1 MQRAGT
7 APDCPPHNALRRT
20 ARPTMQRAGTAPDCL
35 PHSAPRRAC
44 AGLPAPQCLAPEPA
58 PDCPPHNTAR
68 RDCAG
73 LPAPQCLAPEPA
85 PDCPPHNAARQSGRP
100 TVQDC
105 PPHNAARR
113 DRAGLPAPQ
122 CSAPGPRR
130 TARPTVHC
138 EGSGRDCPI
147 HNAPGPHRPETP
159 CPTVHCGHPVSRP
172 LSMPDTRASPR
183 TRSSTGVSQDS
194 RAASPSM
201 TLRHKMKERVRQSVG
216 RKHLS
221 DPRRQSISD
230 KTSLPKKTP
239 TILPDLDNDTPR
251 VVLRRIIQT
260 QPQVSPLVPKM
271 SETKEPEEPGSQP
284 PSERIS
290 SGLEMHLPDFVPE
303 GTVITALHMS
313 RKKKKFSISD
323 FERGA
328 DERLP
333 RNLAQPALDNSSLTR
348 SLQISLATPVPPESV
363 EKRGLIRR
371 PKNRKTVNVEAFEG
385 GVEQNL
391 LQIKGTQNYLAESQ
405 ATSMIGMTM
414 GTSDTEIILSNTEL
428 FAQPQLGE
436 QSQAGFSAPEQKL
449 LKGKIP
455 VQGRKASNAA
465 TEEGML
471 SDVDAEEG
479 MTQRLQKKD
488 LARDPEHTDQMTTE
502 SRGRAVSLSSEQRE
516 RTRGS
521 SYAEQLPGAEE
532 RVAGVEHRRSQREL
546 SWDLLSSDRPSSSP
560 PAASR
565 SLSRRLDT
573 LPALQPVNSSRP
585 SVRETVANII
595 EKLDDA
601 EESEEVA
608 DVEQEMEDD
617 SAEQEGAAGEV
628 VESPRSARTRSSS
641 RHSSAMAA
649 QYPAQSGRKLMKEAV
664 EREAELGGGAVIGDV
679 GDSEEEE
686 MTEEEAETEE
696 PESEELSM
704 KTPAF
709 VRAKAY
715 RPSPLLSTPRTL
727 KTAASKFPPKPPRA
741 QQAAKRT
748 AMAPR
753 RKREPA
759 LPSSLVKKIFSHY
772 VKVPV
777 ARDAFKVVEK
787 CVEVYFRQ
795 LSNDLEAYTMHARRK
810 TVEEADLELLM
821 RRQGLVT
828 DKMPLHVLIERHLP
842 LEHRK
847 LLIPVATSGNKVI
860 PHK

>member
-1 MQRAGT
+1 MPSTTPVFKIVSQKVHLAQTELHFSGS
-7 APDCPPHNALRRT
+7 
-20 ARPTMQRAGTAPDCL
+20 TMFFGAVGKWNISLTKQ
-35 PHSAPRRAC
+35 
-44 AGLPAPQCLAPEPA
+44 
-58 PDCPPHNTAR
+58 
-68 RDCAG
+68 
-73 LPAPQCLAPEPA
+73 
-85 PDCPPHNAARQSGRP
+85 
-100 TVQDC
+100 
-105 PPHNAARR
+105 
-113 DRAGLPAPQ
+113 
-122 CSAPGPRR
+122 
-130 TARPTVHC
+130 
-138 EGSGRDCPI
+138 
-147 HNAPGPHRPETP
+147 HR
-159 CPTVHCGHPVSRP
+159 
-172 LSMPDTRASPR
+172 SMPDTRASPR
-183 TRSSTGVSQDS
+183 TRSSTGVTQDS

-201 TLRHKMKERVRQSVG
+201 ALRHKMKERVRQSVG
-216 RKHLS
+216 RKHFS

-239 TILPDLDNDTPR
+239 AILPDLDNDTPR

-313 RKKKKFSISD
+313 RKKKKFSISE

-333 RNLAQPALDNSSLTR
+333 RNLAEPALDNSSLTR

-391 LQIKGTQNYLAESQ
+391 LQIRGT
-405 ATSMIGMTM
+405 
-414 GTSDTEIILSNTEL
+414 
-428 FAQPQLGE
+428 
-436 QSQAGFSAPEQKL
+436 
-449 LKGKIP
+449 
-455 VQGRKASNAA
+455 
-465 TEEGML
+465 
-471 SDVDAEEG
+471 
-479 MTQRLQKKD
+479 
-488 LARDPEHTDQMTTE
+488 
-502 SRGRAVSLSSEQRE
+502 
-516 RTRGS
+516 
-521 SYAEQLPGAEE
+521 
-532 RVAGVEHRRSQREL
+532 
-546 SWDLLSSDRPSSSP
+546 SDRPSSSP

-565 SLSRRLDT
+565 NLSRRSDT
-573 LPALQPVNSSRP
+573 LPALQPVKSSRP
-585 SVRETVANII
+585 SMRETVANII
-595 EKLDDA
+595 QKLDDA

-608 DVEQEMEDD
+608 DVEQEMEGD
-617 SAEQEGAAGEV
+617 SAEQEEAVSEV
-628 VESPRSARTRSSS
+628 VESPRSARTRSLG
-641 RHSSAMAA
+641 RHSSALSA
-649 QYPAQSGRKLMKEAV
+649 QYPEQSGRKLTKEAV
-664 EREAELGGGAVIGDV
+664 EREAELDGGAVIGEV

-715 RPSPLLSTPRTL
+715 RSSPLLSTPRTL
-727 KTAASKFPPKPPRA
+727 KTAASRFPPKPPRA

-795 LSNDLEAYTMHARRK
+795 LSNDLEAYTIHARRK

-847 LLIPVATSGNKVI
+847 LLIPVAMSGNKVI

>member
-1 MQRAGT
+1 MA
-7 APDCPPHNALRRT
+7 
-20 ARPTMQRAGTAPDCL
+20 
-35 PHSAPRRAC
+35 
-44 AGLPAPQCLAPEPA
+44 
-58 PDCPPHNTAR
+58 
-68 RDCAG
+68 
-73 LPAPQCLAPEPA
+73 
-85 PDCPPHNAARQSGRP
+85 
-100 TVQDC
+100 
-105 PPHNAARR
+105 
-113 DRAGLPAPQ
+113 
-122 CSAPGPRR
+122 
-130 TARPTVHC
+130 
-138 EGSGRDCPI
+138 
-147 HNAPGPHRPETP
+147 
-159 CPTVHCGHPVSRP
+159 
-172 LSMPDTRASPR
+172 
-183 TRSSTGVSQDS
+183 
-194 RAASPSM
+194 
-201 TLRHKMKERVRQSVG
+201 LRHKMKERVRHSVG

-230 KTSLPKKTP
+230 KTPLPKKTP

-391 LQIKGTQNYLAESQ
+391 LQIKDTQNYLAESQ

-428 FAQPQLGE
+428 FAQPQLSE

-479 MTQRLQKKD
+479 MTERLQKKD
-488 LARDPEHTDQMTTE
+488 LARDPEHTDQMATE
-502 SRGRAVSLSSEQRE
+502 SRGQAVSLSSEQRE
-516 RTRGS
+516 HTRES
-521 SYAEQLPGAEE
+521 NYAEQLPGAEE
-532 RVAGVEHRRSQREL
+532 RVAGVEYRRSQREL

-601 EESEEVA
+601 EVA

-617 SAEQEGAAGEV
+617 SAEQEGAASEV
-628 VESPRSARTRSSS
+628 VESPRSARTRSLS

-649 QYPAQSGRKLMKEAV
+649 QYPEQSGRKLMKEAV
-664 EREAELGGGAVIGDV
+664 EREAELDGGAVVGEV

-753 RKREPA
+753 SKREPA

-847 LLIPVATSGNKVI
+847 LLIPVAMSGNKVI

>member
-1 MQRAGT
+1 
-7 APDCPPHNALRRT
+7 
-20 ARPTMQRAGTAPDCL
+20 
-35 PHSAPRRAC
+35 
-44 AGLPAPQCLAPEPA
+44 
-58 PDCPPHNTAR
+58 
-68 RDCAG
+68 
-73 LPAPQCLAPEPA
+73 
-85 PDCPPHNAARQSGRP
+85 
-100 TVQDC
+100 
-105 PPHNAARR
+105 
-113 DRAGLPAPQ
+113 
-122 CSAPGPRR
+122 
-130 TARPTVHC
+130 
-138 EGSGRDCPI
+138 
-147 HNAPGPHRPETP
+147 
-159 CPTVHCGHPVSRP
+159 
-172 LSMPDTRASPR
+172 MPDTRASPR

-488 LARDPEHTDQMTTE
+488 LARDPEHTDQMATE

-532 RVAGVEHRRSQREL
+532 RVAGVEHRRSQRQL

-608 DVEQEMEDD
+608 DVEQEMEDG